1 MTSLITRERRGSGLA
16 PRALLLLLF
25 LGVVWATP
33 LLADSLRV
41 RGLRAPVEV
50 VRDRWGVPHIYAAN
64 EHDLFFA
71 QGFVQAG
78 DRLYQMEVWKRA
90 GQGRLAEVFGAAFI
104 GRDTAAR
111 KLRYRGSMQAEYA
124 TYGPRTRP
132 ILTAFTAGINA
143 YIALH
148 ANDLPREFA
157 LAGFRPEPWRAED
170 CLQRMAAYG
179 LMGNADA
186 ELRNALL
193 VRGLGSETAAR
204 FIAPHPRV
212 ALDPPALPL
221 LEGLTPELLRD
232 YVGSDLRIDVPD
244 GSNNWTVSGTKSATG
259 KPLLANDPHRTLAI
273 PSLRY
278 LVHLTAPGWDVI
290 GAVEPALPGVG
301 IGHNRHI
308 AWGITVFPIDQQDLY
323 VEHVRGNTVLTRTG
337 WKRIRTMH
345 ETIAVKNAQPVRVT
359 LERTSHGP
367 IVWREGNRA
376 LALRWAGA
384 EPGTAGYLAS
394 LAIDRATNWKEFL
407 AACRR
412 WKVPAENIVYADRA
426 GNIGEQSAGLA
437 PRRRWSGLLPVSG
450 ADGAHEWSGWIPFAE
465 LPRQFNPAA
474 GFIATANDQ
483 VVPDSDRRNLGYAW
497 ATPFRIDR
505 IREVLSADR
514 KFTVA
519 ELGFLQNDVSSLA
532 ARRYLAALREAHPA
546 AGDPAASVL
555 LGWDGVVSAKSSA
568 APLYEVWIDRL
579 RRDFLAREVPEPLRA
594 AASRAMTSATL
605 LERTEHDPA
614 LLLASLAAA
623 WREAKQQFGDDP
635 AEWRWGKIH
644 RLALRHALDKKDA
657 SYDPAPIGR
666 PGDGDTVNVASFR
679 APGFEQV
686 HGASFREVLDVAH
699 WDRSMAINVP
709 GASGDPRSPHFA
721 DLLTDWARGDF
732 FPLFYSRAAVERAA
746 ESTTRLVP

>member
-1 MTSLITRERRGSGLA
+1 MTVRRIAASLVFLA
-16 PRALLLLLF
+16 VTLA
-25 LGVVWATP
+25 VTP
-33 LLADSLRV
+33 LTAASLQV
-41 RGLRAPVEV
+41 RGLRAPVDV

-90 GQGRLAEVFGAAFI
+90 GQGRLAEVFGPAFT
-104 GRDTAAR
+104 GRDLAAR
-111 KLRYRGSMQAEYA
+111 KLRYRGSMEAEYA
-124 TYGPRTRP
+124 SYGPRTRP

-143 YIALH
+143 YLALH
-148 ANDLPREFA
+148 ADSLPVEFA
-157 LAGFRPEPWRAED
+157 LAGFRPEPWKPED

-193 VRGLGSETAAR
+193 VNALGTDTAAR

-212 ALDPPALPL
+212 ALDPPATPL

-232 YVGSDLRIDVPD
+232 FVGSDLRIEVPN
-244 GSNNWTVSGTKSATG
+244 GSNNWTVAGKKTATG
-259 KPLLANDPHRTLAI
+259 KPLLANDPHRTVAI

-278 LVHLTAPGWDVI
+278 LVHLVAPGWDVI

-301 IGHNRHI
+301 IGHNRQI

-323 VEHVRGNTVLTRTG
+323 VEEVRDGEVRTAKG
-337 WKRIRTMH
+337 WEPIRTRH
-345 ETIAVKNAQPVRVT
+345 ETIAVKNAKPVEAT
-359 LERTSHGP
+359 LEYTGHGP
-367 IVWREGNRA
+367 IVWRQGNRA

-394 LAIDRATNWKEFL
+394 LAIDRATNWNEFL

-412 WKVPAENIVYADRA
+412 WKVPAENIIYADRK

-437 PRRRWSGLLPVSG
+437 PRRAWTGLLPVSG
-450 ADGAHEWSGWIPFAE
+450 ADGEHEWSGWIPFAQ
-465 LPRQFNPAA
+465 LPRQFNPSR

-483 VVPDSDRRNLGYAW
+483 VIPDNDRRNLGYAW

-505 IREVLSADR
+505 IAAVLSADR
-514 KFTVA
+514 KFTAA
-519 ELGFLQNDVSSLA
+519 ELGMLQNDVTSLA
-532 ARRYLAALREAHPA
+532 ARQFLAALRAAHPA
-546 AGDPAASVL
+546 AGHPAASLL
-555 LGWDGVVSAKSSA
+555 LGWDGVVSADSSV

-579 RRDFLAREVPEPLRA
+579 RRDLLARDVPEPLRA

-605 LERTEHDPA
+605 LELTEHDPA
-614 LLLASLAAA
+614 LLLSSLDAA
-623 WREAKQQFGDDP
+623 WLEARKLFGDDP
-635 AEWRWGKIH
+635 AQWRWEKIH
-644 RLALRHALDKKDA
+644 TLALHHALDRKDP
-657 SYDPAPIGR
+657 SFDPAPVGR
-666 PGDGDTVNVASFR
+666 PGDNDTVDVTSFR
-679 APGFEQV
+679 APNFEQV
-686 HGASFREVLDVAH
+686 HGASFREVLDVDD
-699 WDRSMAINVP
+699 WDRSLAINVP
-709 GASGDPRSPHFA
+709 GASGDPQSPHYA
-721 DLLTDWARGDF
+721 DLLPLWARGEL
-732 FPLFYSRAAVERAA
+732 FPLVYSRAAVESAA